1 MEKTYKDQVQLL
13 VNVIPYIAKE
23 ECFALKGGTA
33 INLFYNNLPRLSVDI
48 DLAYIEFDD
57 RAAAYNN
64 INAALMRIA
73 NNLSTAGFSARLSGN
88 KEKKLICSNQS
99 ASIKIE
105 PNYVTRGYAYVPEV
119 RSICVAAED
128 LFGYAEI
135 LTVSKEELYGGKIC
149 AALDRQ
155 HPRDLFDIKE
165 LLDNN
170 RIDDKLFKGFLVML
184 LGHDRPLHEVLNPR
198 ILEQHK
204 TWQTEFLGMTNK
216 EFSYEEHEKTLQSL
230 IENMQILAKKHH
242 RDFLLDFVQLQHN
255 WKDLGVPNIDKMPA
269 ILWKLQNLEKLKS
282 LNPEKFEEQYILLK
296 QILE

>member
-48 DLAYIEFDD
+48 DLSYIEFDD
-57 RAAAYNN
+57 RVTAYQN
-64 INAALMRIA
+64 INAALMRIS
-73 NNLSTAGFSARLSGN
+73 NNLLAVGFSARLSGD
-88 KEKKLICSNQS
+88 KEKKLICSNQY

-105 PNYVTRGYAYVPEV
+105 PNYVIRGYAYAPEV
-119 RSICVAAED
+119 RNICAAAED
-128 LFGYAEI
+128 LFGFAEI

-165 LLDNN
+165 LLDNSS
-170 RIDDKLFKGFLVML
+170 IDDELFKGFLVML

-198 ILEQHK
+198 IQEHHK
-204 TWQTEFLGMTNK
+204 TWQTEFIGMTDK

-230 IENMQILAKKHH
+230 IEKVQILARKYHK
-242 RDFLLDFVQLQHN
+242 DFLLDFVRLQHN
-255 WKDLGVPNIDKMPA
+255 WKDLEVPNIDKMPA
-269 ILWKLQNLEKLKS
+269 ILWKLQNLEKLRS
-282 LNPEKFEEQYILLK
+282 LNPVKFEEQYILLRQVLK
-296 QILE
+296 